1 MAVSRQRLLPSLAL
15 LLLAPAVQA
24 EPPAR
29 ADAQGDPLPAG
40 ALLRLGTTRF
50 RDGNFTNVAA
60 VSPDGK
66 TLAVA
71 GGNQGVRILD
81 LATGKELRTLKVT
94 GFTNFTQVNFSP
106 DGKLVAAGDFTGR
119 VEFWDPA
126 TGDGAGKITPPP
138 PVGGVPRSTGGNFT
152 FSGDGKFVAVGSENV
167 AFNAQPRAVVYEVA
181 TGKQTAEVAVVHNTS
196 ARAFL
201 SRDGKVLVTTG
212 QYYPRGGIE
221 PPEKQAE
228 INATVEVWDAATG
241 KELHKLRAE
250 GTIGATVA
258 AFSPDGKQ
266 LAVVNAGG
274 GVVLWDPAAGKEL
287 RRLAGR
293 RNLNAF
299 VAFAPDGKTL
309 AAGSL
314 DGAVQT
320 WEVASGKR
328 LGLYE
333 VPRNAAARA
342 TFTTGGRLL
351 TCGSSGQTV
360 SVWDV
365 LAEKSLTPAGGHEAG
380 VTSIAF
386 AADGKGLSTASADGA
401 VFFWDAAGKEA
412 RHVHLRPG
420 EEMGF
425 KPGTFRMSTLQLAP
439 DGKHILGSFN
449 NGLSLYELAK
459 GREVCSFSTGFMTYN
474 PSAVFSKDG
483 SLLVEGWNDTRTRKP
498 AIALFNVATGQE
510 LRRFEG
516 QTGDLRQLAL
526 SPDGKTVAAAS
537 SSFQPTGQVNDLR
550 AWDAATGKSL
560 WHVEGGVAWLQ
571 GLAFSPD
578 GKLLATADPFGA
590 IALYDVAAGR
600 EVRRVAAQPGSNN
613 ALSLGFS
620 PDGRLVAVT
629 SYDFT
634 ARKAAVRVVE
644 VAAGVLRHEF
654 AEGHG
659 GPVTA
664 LAFSP
669 DRKRLA
675 TGSTDTTVLL
685 WDLTAPA
692 DGVATGKP
700 SAEELDRLWAA
711 LADPDGR
718 AAFKAMRRL
727 ASAPE
732 EAAAL
737 LAKHVKS
744 AEGGADVIAKL
755 IAALDDDRFDVREAA
770 HKDLLALG
778 KSAEE
783 PLKKALAAKPSA
795 EAKRAI
801 EDLLD
806 KLKDKGQGPPPDLV
820 RALRAVEVLENL
832 GTPAAK
838 KVLEELAKGGADA
851 PPTAAAKEALG
862 RLERTGKP

>member
-1 MAVSRQRLLPSLAL
+1 MTAARRRLLPTLAL
-15 LLLAPAVQA
+15 LLLAPVVRA

-29 ADAQGDPLPAG
+29 TDAQGDPLPAG
-40 ALLRLGTTRF
+40 ALLRIGTIRF
-50 RDGNFTNVAA
+50 RDGNFSNVVAL
-60 VSPDGK
+60 SPDGK

-71 GGNQGVRILD
+71 GGNQGVRLLD

-94 GFTNFTQVNFSP
+94 GFANFTHVNFSP
-106 DGKLVAAGDFTGR
+106 DGKLLGAGDFTGR
-119 VEFWDPA
+119 MEFWDPA
-126 TGDGAGKITPPP
+126 TGDSAGKITPPP
-138 PVGGVPRSTGGNFT
+138 PGGGLPRTTGGNFS
-152 FSGDGKFVAVGSENV
+152 FSGDGKYVAVGSENV
-167 AFNAQPRAVVYEVA
+167 AFNVQPRAVVYEVA
-181 TGKQTAEVAVVHNTS
+181 TGKQTADVGVIHNNAV
-196 ARAFL
+196 RAFL

-228 INATVEVWDAATG
+228 TNATVEVWDAATG

-299 VAFAPDGKTL
+299 VAYSPDGKTL

-320 WEVASGKR
+320 WDVASGKR

-333 VPRNAAARA
+333 VPRTLATRA
-342 TFTTGGRLL
+342 TFTTTGRLL
-351 TCGSSGQTV
+351 ACGTTGQAI

-365 LAEKSLTPAGGHEAG
+365 LAEKSLTPTGGHEVG
-380 VTSIAF
+380 ITSIGF
-386 AADGKGLSTASADGA
+386 APDGKGLVTASADGA
-401 VFFWDAAGKEA
+401 VYFWDAAGKEA
-412 RHVHLRPG
+412 RHVQLRPG
-420 EEMGF
+420 EGMMF
-425 KPGTFRMSTLQLAP
+425 TPASFRMGTIQLAP
-439 DGKHILGSFN
+439 DQKHVLGSYN
-449 NGLSLYELAK
+449 NGLSLYELSK
-459 GREVCSFSTGFMTYN
+459 GREVCSFSTGFLTYN
-474 PSAVFSKDG
+474 PTATFSRDG
-483 SLLVEGWNDTRTRKP
+483 SLLVEGWNDSRTRKP
-498 AIALFNVATGQE
+498 AIALFDVATGRE

-516 QTGDLRQLAL
+516 QTGDLRQLSL

-537 SSFQPTGQVNDLR
+537 NNLQPTGQVNDVR

-560 WHVEGGVAWLQ
+560 WHVEGGAAMLQ
-571 GLAFSPD
+571 GLTFSPD

-590 IALYDVAAGR
+590 LTFYDAVAGR

-613 ALSLGFS
+613 ASALTFS
-620 PDGRLVAVT
+620 PDGRLLAL
-629 SYDFT
+629 SSFDFPG
-634 ARKAAVRVVE
+634 RKAAVRVYE
-644 VAAGVLRHEF
+644 VAAGVLRREF
-654 AEGHG
+654 TGHT

-675 TGSTDTTVLL
+675 SGSNDTTVLL
-685 WDLTAPA
+685 WDLTAP
-692 DGVATGKP
+692 DEEVATGKP
-700 SAEELDRLWAA
+700 TAEELDRLWAA
-711 LADPDGR
+711 LADSDGR

-727 ASAPE
+727 ASASD

-737 LAKHVKS
+737 LAKHVK
-744 AEGGADVIAKL
+744 AAGGGEGDAIAKL

-770 HKDLLALG
+770 QKDLLALG

-795 EAKRAI
+795 EVKRAI
-801 EDLLD
+801 EYLLD
-806 KLKDKGQGPPPDLV
+806 KLKDKGQGPPADLV
-820 RALRAVEVLENL
+820 RALRAVEVLEDL
-832 GTPAAK
+832 GTPEAK

-851 PPTAAAKEALG
+851 PQTAAAKEALG
-862 RLERTGKP
+862 RLERAGKP

>member
-1 MAVSRQRLLPSLAL
+1 MAASRRRLLPSLAL
-15 LLLAPAVQA
+15 LLLAPAVRA

-29 ADAQGDPLPAG
+29 TDAQGDPLPAG
-40 ALLRLGTTRF
+40 ALLRIGTTRF
-50 RDGNFTNVAA
+50 RDGNFSNVVA

-71 GGNQGVRILD
+71 GGNQGVRVLD

-94 GFTNFTQVNFSP
+94 GFANFTHVNFSP
-106 DGKLVAAGDFTGR
+106 DGKLLAAGDFTGR
-119 VEFWDPA
+119 IEFWDPA
-126 TGDGAGKITPPP
+126 TGDGAGKVTPPP
-138 PVGGVPRSTGGNFT
+138 PGNGQPRSTGGNFS

-167 AFNAQPRAVVYEVA
+167 AFNVQPRAVVYEVA
-181 TGKQTAEVAVVHNTS
+181 TGKQTAEVGVIHNNAV
-196 ARAFL
+196 RAVL
-201 SRDGKVLVTTG
+201 SPDGKVLVTTG
-212 QYYPRGGIE
+212 QYYPRGGVE

-250 GTIGATVA
+250 GTTGATVA

-299 VAFAPDGKTL
+299 VAFSPDGKTL

-314 DGAVQT
+314 DGAVQA
-320 WEVASGKR
+320 WEVAGGKR

-333 VPRNAAARA
+333 VPRTAAARA

-351 TCGSSGQTV
+351 ACGSSGQAV

-365 LAEKSLTPAGGHEAG
+365 LAEKSLTPAGGHQTG

-386 AADGKGLSTASADGA
+386 APDGKGLSTASADGA
-401 VFFWDAAGKEA
+401 VYSWDAAGKEA
-412 RHVHLRPG
+412 RHVQLRPG
-420 EEMGF
+420 DGLVF
-425 KPGTFRMSTLQLAP
+425 TPGTFRMSTLQLAP

-449 NGLSLYELAK
+449 NGLSLYELGK
-459 GREVCSFSTGFMTYN
+459 GREVCSFSTGFMTSN
-474 PSAVFSKDG
+474 PSAVFSRDG
-483 SLLVEGWNDTRTRKP
+483 SLLVEGWNDARTRKL

-510 LRRFEG
+510 VRRFEG

-537 SSFQPTGQVNDLR
+537 SSFLPTGPVNDLR

-560 WHVEGGVAWLQ
+560 WHVEGGAAWLQ

-578 GKLLATADPFGA
+578 GKLLATTDPFGA
-590 IALYDVAAGR
+590 IALYDVTAGR

-613 ALSLGFS
+613 ASALTFS
-620 PDGRLVAVT
+620 PDGRLVAL
-629 SYDFT
+629 SSHDFPG
-634 ARKAAVRVVE
+634 RKTAVRVYE
-644 VAAGVLRHEF
+644 VAAGVLRREF
-654 AEGHG
+654 TGHS

-669 DRKRLA
+669 DRTRLA
-675 TGSTDTTVLL
+675 SGSTDTTVLV
-685 WDLTAPA
+685 WDLTAP
-692 DGVATGKP
+692 DDEVATGKP
-700 SAEELDRLWAA
+700 SAEEMDRLWTA

-718 AAFKAMRRL
+718 AAFKAMCRL
-727 ASAPE
+727 ASAPD

-737 LAKHVKS
+737 LGKHVKP
-744 AEGGADVIAKL
+744 AGGGGDAITKL
-755 IAALDDDRFDVREAA
+755 IADLDDDRFDVREAA
-770 HKDLLALG
+770 HKNLLALG

-806 KLKDKGQGPPPDLV
+806 KLKEKGQGPPPDLV
-820 RALRAVEVLENL
+820 RALRAVEVLEDI

-838 KVLEELAKGGADA
+838 KMLDELSRGGADA

-862 RLERTGKP
+862 RLERAGKP